1 MESLKTCIF
10 VYKPTYNNMF
20 HKVLYLFFFLGV
32 FSCKNSPENSS
43 PINSRLTTT
52 QPKLVVGV
60 VVDQMRFE
68 YLNRFKNKYSS
79 NGFLRLI
86 NQGYSCNDHHFNY
99 VPTYTGP
106 GHASIFTGTTPSVHG
121 IIGND
126 WYDKVNDAVVYCTTD
141 QAYSPVGAVVK
152 YGQVSPHNLKVTTLP
167 DQNRLFTQMKGKTIG
182 VSIKDRGAI
191 FPSGHT
197 ANGAY
202 WFEGQDE
209 GKWVTSTYYMDE
221 LPVWVK
227 AFNTPSNIANYLKT
241 WNTLYDIDLYK
252 ESGSDA
258 SNYEKTF
265 KGKSEPVF
273 PYDLKALMEFNDGYD
288 IIKNSP
294 FGNTMI
300 TDFALSAIEAEALGV
315 DEYTDFL
322 TVSYSSTDYV
332 GHDFGVNSVELQD
345 TYLRLDLEIERM
357 LNYLDANVGNG
368 NYTLFLTSDHGAA
381 EVPSFLSDIDA
392 PGGYVQKN
400 MFEPLY
406 AQLKAKYGVPDMI
419 KNISNSQVFLNHDRI
434 AALQLNLEDV
444 QEFIVN
450 EIINYTSISKAF
462 TAVTMQTSYFKDGM
476 EKILQNGYNQKLS
489 GDVLFTL
496 KSGVIAYGPKGT
508 THGSG
513 YTYDTHVPLLFYG
526 SGIQQGK
533 TFKRTTVSDIAPTI
547 SALLGIAFPSGST
560 GTVIEKA
567 IY

>member
-1 MESLKTCIF
+1 MFNKILFLLLF
-10 VYKPTYNNMF
+10 VCF
-20 HKVLYLFFFLGV
+20 
-32 FSCKNSPENSS
+32 FSCKTSTESSFQNNSYSEV
-43 PINSRLTTT
+43 T

-68 YLNRFKNKYSS
+68 YLNRFKNKYTS

-99 VPTYTGP
+99 IPTYTGP
-106 GHASIFTGTTPSVHG
+106 GHASVFTGTTPSVHG

-126 WYDKVNDAVVYCTTD
+126 WYDRDKDEMVYCTTD
-141 QAYSPVGAVVK
+141 PAYAPVGAAVK
-152 YGQVSPHNLKVTTLP
+152 YGRVSPSNLKVTTLP

-202 WFEGQDE
+202 WFEGLEE

-221 LPVWVK
+221 LPVWVQK
-227 AFNTPSNIANYLKT
+227 FNATSNISSYLKT
-241 WNTLYDIDLYK
+241 WNTLYDISLYN
-252 ESGSDA
+252 ESGPDA
-258 SNYEKTF
+258 STYEKPF
-265 KGKSEPVF
+265 KGKSAPVF
-273 PYDLKALMEFNDGYD
+273 PYDLKALMEFNEGYD
-288 IIKNSP
+288 IIKNTP

-300 TDFALSAIEAEALGV
+300 TDFALAAIEAEALGS
-315 DEYTDFL
+315 DQYTDFL
-322 TVSYSSTDYV
+322 TVSYSSTDYI

-345 TYLRLDLEIERM
+345 TYLRLDLELERL
-357 LNYLDANVGNG
+357 LNYLDTKVGKG

-381 EVPSFLSDIDA
+381 EVPSFLKDIDA

-406 AQLKAKYGVPDMI
+406 ATLKAKYGVSDLI
-419 KNISNSQVFLNHDRI
+419 KNISNEQIFLNSDHI
-434 AALQLNLEDV
+434 KSQQLDLVEV

-450 EIINYTSISKAF
+450 EIITYTAVSKAY
-462 TAVTMQTSYFKDGM
+462 TAATMQTSYFKDGI
-476 EKILQNGYNQKLS
+476 EKTLQNGYNQKLS

-496 KSGVIAYGPKGT
+496 KSGIIAYGPKGT

-526 SGIQQGK
+526 NGIRQGK
-533 TFKRTTVSDIAPTI
+533 TFARTNVTDVAPTI
-547 SALLGIAFPSGST
+547 AALLGIAFPSGST

-567 IY
+567 ID